1 MFPAAALRK
10 PVAGRF
16 SFDVR
21 GRCTDACERM
31 LVRRVTAA
39 LEVAVCALA
48 THALVYRTLWPND
61 GVHRYFGWYEPVV
74 TVVSLASLVGLL
86 GFVAVAWAARLRGRP
101 LYVAARVHPAP
112 IGATARSVGAW
123 SLAFLLIQESV
134 ERSLETGQ
142 PALQV
147 FTPSEWLVLFAGLA
161 ATSLL
166 LAVGVRIARTVL
178 DRALG
183 STAVRR
189 RRRRVALGWSVVTC
203 SRRRLRPLAERFA
216 LRAPPLAP

>member
-1 MFPAAALRK
+1 
-10 PVAGRF
+10 
-16 SFDVR
+16 
-21 GRCTDACERM
+21 M

-61 GVHRYFGWYEPVV
+61 GVHGYFGWYEPVV
-74 TVVSLASLVGLL
+74 AVVSLASLVGLL
-86 GFVAVAWAARLRGRP
+86 GFVAVASAARLCGRP
-101 LYVAARVHPAP
+101 LYVAARVQSPAA
-112 IGATARSVGAW
+112 IAATARSLGAW

-134 ERSLETGQ
+134 ERSLETGR
-142 PALQV
+142 PALQA
-147 FTPSEWLVLFAGLA
+147 FTPSQWLVLLAGLA

-183 STAVRR
+183 STAVRQR
-189 RRRRVALGWSVVTC
+189 SRRVALGWSVVTC